1 MMRIRFNPL
10 TIKKFRR
17 FQSIR
22 RGYYSLV
29 LLVLMIALSLG
40 AELIVNSRALL
51 VSFNGALYWPTYGNP
66 IPGTFFGLD
75 YQHETNYR
83 ELARSFEAQG
93 GGDWVLMPLVPFN
106 PYENDFR
113 DNTLPPSP
121 PSIRERHFCGTDAS
135 GRDVL
140 ARLVYGFRLAIF
152 FSLALLVATFATGIS
167 VGSAMGYFGGA
178 FDLFF
183 QRLIEIWS
191 SVPSLY
197 IIIIIASVVI
207 PNFWILLIILWGF
220 GWMGITWTM
229 RTVSYKERARDYV
242 LGARALGASHGR
254 IIFKHILP
262 NTVSV
267 IVSYVPFQVAS
278 GILSLAALDFLG
290 FGLPPPEPSWGELLQ
305 QGWANLSAWWLSG
318 SVVAAMVLTLVLV
331 TFIGEAVRE
340 ALDPKMHTTYE

>member
-1 MMRIRFNPL
+1 MRFRLNPL

-22 RGYYSLV
+22 RGYYALI
-29 LLVLMIALSLG
+29 LLVAMVVLSLG
-40 AELIVNSRALL
+40 AELLVNSRALV
-51 VSFNGALYWPTYGNP
+51 VSFDGRLYWPTYGNP
-66 IPGTFFGLD
+66 IPGTVFGLD

-83 ELARSFEAQG
+83 ELAAHFAEQNTG
-93 GGDWVLMPLVPFN
+93 NWLLMPPVPYN
-106 PYENDFR
+106 PFENDFR
-113 DNTLPPSP
+113 ENTLPPTA
-121 PSIRERHFCGTDAS
+121 PSLADRHYCGTDAS

-140 ARLVYGFRLAIF
+140 ARLVYGFRVAIL
-152 FSLALLVATFATGIS
+152 FSLALLIATYGTGI
-167 VGSAMGYFGGA
+167 GIGCAMGYFGGA

-191 SVPSLY
+191 SVPNLY
-197 IIIIIASVVI
+197 VIIIIASVVI
-207 PNFWILLIILWGF
+207 PNFWILLLILWIF

-229 RTVSYKERARDYV
+229 RTVTYKERARDYV
-242 LGARALGASHGR
+242 LAARALGASHGR
-254 IIFKHILP
+254 IILRHILP

-267 IVSYVPFQVAS
+267 IVSYIPFQVAG
-278 GILSLAALDFLG
+278 GIVTLSALDFLG

-331 TFIGEAVRE
+331 TFVGEAVRE

>member
-1 MMRIRFNPL
+1 MRIRFNPL
-10 TIKKFRR
+10 TIKKYRR
-17 FQSIR
+17 FKSVR
-22 RGYYSLV
+22 RGYYSLI
-29 LLVLMIALSLG
+29 LLVLMIVLSLG
-40 AELIVNSRALL
+40 AELIVNSRALV
-51 VSFNGALYWPTYGNP
+51 VSYNGALFWPTYGNP
-66 IPGTFFGLD
+66 IPGTVFGLD

-83 ELARSFEAQG
+83 QLARLFEAQG
-93 GGDWVLMPLVPFN
+93 GDNWVLMPLVPFN
-106 PYENDFR
+106 PYENNFR
-113 DNTLPPSP
+113 DNALPPSP
-121 PSIRERHFCGTDAS
+121 PSIQERHFCGTDAS

-152 FSLALLVATFATGIS
+152 FSLALLAATFTTGIS
-167 VGSAMGYFGGA
+167 IGSAMGYFGGG

-207 PNFWILLIILWGF
+207 PNFWILLLILWVF

-229 RTVSYKERARDYV
+229 RTVTYKERARDYV

-290 FGLPPPEPSWGELLQ
+290 FGLPPPKPSWGELLQ

>member
-1 MMRIRFNPL
+1 MRFRLNPL

-22 RGYYSLV
+22 RGYASLV
-29 LLVLMIALSLG
+29 ILVLMILLSLG
-40 AELIVNSRALL
+40 AELLVNSRAL
-51 VSFNGALYWPTYGNP
+51 VVRYNGEFFWPTYGNP
-66 IPGTFFGLD
+66 IPGTTFGLD

-83 ELARSFEAQG
+83 DLSRKFEEE
-93 GGDWVLMPLVPFN
+93 GGDNWVWMPVVPYN
-106 PYENDFR
+106 PYENDFQE
-113 DNTLPPSP
+113 NTLPPAP
-121 PSIRERHFCGTDAS
+121 PSFHDRHFCGTDAS

-152 FSLALLVATFATGIS
+152 FSLALLVATFGTGIS
-167 VGSAMGYFGGA
+167 IGSAMGYFGGL

-197 IIIIIASVVI
+197 VIIIIASVVI
-207 PNFWILLIILWGF
+207 PNFWILLFILWVF

-229 RTVSYKERARDYV
+229 RTVTYKERARDYV

-267 IVSYVPFQVAS
+267 IVSYIPFQVAG

-318 SVVAAMVLTLVLV
+318 SVVVALVLTLVLV

>member
-1 MMRIRFNPL
+1 MRLRFNPL

-22 RGYYSLV
+22 RGYASLV
-29 LLVLMIALSLG
+29 IMVLMILLSLG
-40 AELIVNSRALL
+40 AELFVNSRAL
-51 VSFNGALYWPTYGNP
+51 VVHYHGEFYWPTYGNP
-66 IPGTFFGLD
+66 IPGATFGLD

-83 ELARSFEAQG
+83 ELSRRFATA
-93 GGDWVLMPLVPFN
+93 GGDNWVLMPVVPYN

-113 DNTLPPSP
+113 ENTLPPSP
-121 PSIRERHFCGTDAS
+121 PAMQDRHFCGTDAS

-140 ARLVYGFRLAIF
+140 ARLVYGFRLAIL
-152 FSLALLVATFATGIS
+152 FSLALLVATFVTGIS
-167 VGSAMGYFGGA
+167 IGSAMGYFGGV

-197 IIIIIASVVI
+197 VIIIIASVVI
-207 PNFWILLIILWGF
+207 PNFWILLFILWAF

-229 RTVSYKERARDYV
+229 RTVTYKERARDYV

-254 IIFKHILP
+254 IIFRHILP

-267 IVSYVPFQVAS
+267 IVSYVPFQVAG

-318 SVVAAMVLTLVLV
+318 SVVLAMVLTLVLV

>member
-1 MMRIRFNPL
+1 MGLRFNPL
-10 TIKKFRR
+10 TVKKFRR

-22 RGYYSLV
+22 RGYVSLLIM
-29 LLVLMIALSLG
+29 LLLIVLSLG
-40 AELIVNSRALL
+40 AELLVNSRAL
-51 VSFNGALYWPTYGNP
+51 VVHYNGTFYWPTYGNP
-66 IPGTFFGLD
+66 VPGATFGLD

-83 ELARSFEAQG
+83 QLAKKFVAQG
-93 GGDWVLMPLVPFN
+93 GDNWVLMPLVPYN
-106 PYENDFR
+106 PYENDLR
-113 DNTLPPSP
+113 DNAPPPLPPSL
-121 PSIRERHFCGTDAS
+121 RERHLCGTDSS

-152 FSLALLVATFATGIS
+152 FSLILLAATFVTGIS
-167 VGSAMGYFGGA
+167 IGSAMGYFGGP

-207 PNFWILLIILWGF
+207 PNFWILLFILWAF
-220 GWMGITWTM
+220 GWMGTTWTM
-229 RTVSYKERARDYV
+229 RTVAYKERARDYV
-242 LGARALGASHGR
+242 LAARALGASHTR
-254 IIFKHILP
+254 IIFRHILP

-267 IVSYVPFQVAS
+267 IVSYVPFQVAA
-278 GILSLAALDFLG
+278 GIVALASLDFLG

-318 SVVAAMVLTLVLV
+318 SVVTAMVLTLVLV

-340 ALDPKMHTTYE
+340 ALDPKLHTTYE